1 MNKYIL
7 SIATLLFS
15 LPSFAEKCSDVL
27 NWDMQRFGK
36 GTFDNPI
43 GLDKNPGHPPKNPG
57 HTFFDLSDKTG
68 FGFMV
73 HLDDKNKDQIS
84 DYFITGERDK
94 SGDGIGQ
101 FQTYIQLDE
110 NCKVQKYTSG
120 WHFVDAKGNVKINN
134 DFEVTAK
141 ACQELYPQAVN
152 ANQNLLC
159 DSKGLG
165 EFLKQRGSSIRN
177 GNASIVTQV
186 FKTCFERPFAI
197 SIPNDKKSYH
207 QAPSGLEI
215 GN

>member
-15 LPSFAEKCSDVL
+15 LPSFAEKCIDVL
-27 NWDMQRFGK
+27 NGDMQRFGK

-43 GLDKNPGHPPKNPG
+43 GLDKNPGHTNY
-57 HTFFDLSDKTG
+57 DLSDKTG

-120 WHFVDAKGNVKINN
+120 WRFVDAKGNVKINN

-141 ACQELYPQAVN
+141 DWEN
-152 ANQNLLC
+152 
-159 DSKGLG
+159 SKNS
-165 EFLKQRGSSIRN
+165 E
-177 GNASIVTQV
+177 A
-186 FKTCFERPFAI
+186 
-197 SIPNDKKSYH
+197 
-207 QAPSGLEI
+207 APSEMVMPQSSLRF
-215 GN
+215 